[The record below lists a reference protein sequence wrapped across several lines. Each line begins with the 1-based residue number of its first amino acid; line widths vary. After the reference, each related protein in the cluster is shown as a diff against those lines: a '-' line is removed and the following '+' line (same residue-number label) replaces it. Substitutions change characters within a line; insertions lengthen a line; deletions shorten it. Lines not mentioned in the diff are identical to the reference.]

1 MKRIIKMSEI
11 MKISAGNA
19 DIRRLGRTLMRNGT
33 LWLGYSLTGAEF
45 DFDGTSLSAE
55 LTTDW
60 VNDEAWKENFQPY
73 MAVLVNGKLSKRFA
87 VSEGTAQY
95 ELYRSEKAEKVRIR
109 LVKLSEN
116 AFSKVGVLSFSADG
130 KLTATK
136 PCSERMI
143 EFVGDSITCGFG
155 IEGRSVCDNF
165 RTSTENPLINYASL
179 TANGLGAEYQLTSWT
194 AIGVYSNSVK
204 DERVT
209 EPDNAWTMPVIYDY
223 TDKAVDGM
231 LGNEPEKWNF
241 SRFAPQLIVVNLG
254 TNDKDFTRGIPE
266 RTAAFENC
274 YREFIAHIREKNP
287 QAHII
292 CALGAMG
299 RELLPQVENAVKML
313 ADEMITSL
321 GFEVQREEDGIGS
334 EWHPSAVT
342 HRKMADKLIAEIK
355 RLGIF
360 KE

>member
-1 MKRIIKMSEI
+1 
-11 MKISAGNA
+11 MKISVENA

-73 MAVLVNGKLSKRFA
+73 MAVLVNGKLLKRFA
-87 VSEGTAQY
+87 VSEGTAEY

-136 PCSERMI
+136 PCSERRI

-155 IEGRSVCDNF
+155 IEGKSVCDNF
-165 RTSTENPLINYASL
+165 KTSTENPLINYASL
-179 TANGLGAEYQLTSWT
+179 TANELGAEYQLTSWT

-204 DERVT
+204 DESVT

-231 LGNEPEKWNF
+231 LGNEPEMWEF

-266 RTAAFENC
+266 RTVAFENC

-299 RELLPQVENAVKML
+299 QELLPQVENAVKAL
-313 ADEMITSL
+313 ADERITSL
-321 GFEVQREEDGIGS
+321 GFDVQREEDGIGS

>member
-1 MKRIIKMSEI
+1 
-11 MKISAGNA
+11 MKISAENA

-87 VSEGTAQY
+87 VSEGTAEY

-116 AFSKVGVLSFSADG
+116 AFSKVGVLSFSANG

-136 PCSERMI
+136 PCSERRI

-165 RTSTENPLINYASL
+165 KTSTENPLINYASL
-179 TANGLGAEYQLTSWT
+179 TANELGAEYQLTSWT

-204 DERVT
+204 DESVT

-231 LGNEPEKWNF
+231 LGNEPEKWDF

-299 RELLPQVENAVKML
+299 RELLPQVENAVKVL
-313 ADEMITSL
+313 ADERITSL
-321 GFEVQREEDGIGS
+321 GFDVQREEDGIGS